1 MSKIVYLNHQE
12 GGIETVSAAL
22 GDGRTLGLN
31 PNQLDTI
38 KKNVKDQV
46 TSFNKPSIEPVSEPV
61 MPTSEVAPSPIPVI
75 EPVQEPV
82 SASFVAPVVPEN
94 SPVNDPV
101 VVPNIVPPVSPEPT
115 PVVEGSVNN
124 NVEIVSNSSKK
135 TDYDTLMEEI
145 ASLNQRYQTEL
156 NTILEKYQAKMNAY
170 ETQIN
175 DLKGKAE
182 EHLKNAQA
190 AETIA
195 TIAHQNAQNAQFE
208 NPGIL

>member
-38 KKNVKDQV
+38 KKNVNDQV
-46 TSFNKPSIEPVSEPV
+46 MSFNKPSIEPVTEPV
-61 MPTSEVAPSPIPVI
+61 MPTSEVTPSPIPVI
-75 EPVQEPV
+75 EPAPEP
-82 SASFVAPVVPEN
+82 ASVPFVAPVVPEPT
-94 SPVNDPV
+94 PVSEPV
-101 VVPNIVPPVSPEPT
+101 VVPIASPVTSEPT
-115 PVVEGSVNN
+115 KIVTETTNN
-124 NVEIVSNSSKK
+124 NVEIVSNNKK

-145 ASLNQRYQTEL
+145 ASLNQKYQTEL
-156 NTILEKYQAKMNAY
+156 NAILEKYQTKINAY

-175 DLKGKAE
+175 DLKGQAE

-195 TIAHQNAQNAQFE
+195 TIAHQNAQNV

>member
-38 KKNVKDQV
+38 KKNVNDQV
-46 TSFNKPSIEPVSEPV
+46 MSFNKPSIEPVTEPV
-61 MPTSEVAPSPIPVI
+61 MPTSEVSPSPIPVI
-75 EPVQEPV
+75 EPVPEP
-82 SASFVAPVVPEN
+82 ASVPFVAPVVPEPTTV
-94 SPVNDPV
+94 SEPV
-101 VVPNIVPPVSPEPT
+101 VVPIDSPVTSEPT
-115 PVVEGSVNN
+115 KVVTETANN
-124 NVEIVSNSSKK
+124 NVEIVSNNKK

-145 ASLNQRYQTEL
+145 ASLNQKYQTEL
-156 NTILEKYQAKMNAY
+156 NAILEKYQTKINAY

-175 DLKGKAE
+175 DLKGQAE

-195 TIAHQNAQNAQFE
+195 TIAHQNAQNV

>member
-38 KKNVKDQV
+38 KKNVNDQV
-46 TSFNKPSIEPVSEPV
+46 MSFNKPSIEPVTEPV
-61 MPTSEVAPSPIPVI
+61 MPTSEVSPSPIPVI
-75 EPVQEPV
+75 EPAAEP
-82 SASFVAPVVPEN
+82 ASVPFVAPVVPEPTTV
-94 SPVNDPV
+94 SEPV
-101 VVPNIVPPVSPEPT
+101 VVPIASPVTSEPT
-115 PVVEGSVNN
+115 KVVTETTNN
-124 NVEIVSNSSKK
+124 NVEIVSNNKK

-145 ASLNQRYQTEL
+145 ASLNQKYQTEL
-156 NTILEKYQAKMNAY
+156 NAILEKYQTKINAY

-175 DLKGKAE
+175 DLKGQAE

-195 TIAHQNAQNAQFE
+195 TIAHQNAQNV

>member
-38 KKNVKDQV
+38 KKNVEEQV
-46 TSFNKPSIEPVSEPV
+46 MSFNKPSIEPVTEPV

-75 EPVQEPV
+75 EPAPEP
-82 SASFVAPVVPEN
+82 ASVPFVAPVVPEPTTV
-94 SPVNDPV
+94 SEPV
-101 VVPNIVPPVSPEPT
+101 VVPIASPVTSEPT
-115 PVVEGSVNN
+115 KVVTETTNN
-124 NVEIVSNSSKK
+124 NVEIVSNNKK

-145 ASLNQRYQTEL
+145 ASLNQKYQTEL
-156 NTILEKYQAKMNAY
+156 NAILEKYQTKINAY

-175 DLKGKAE
+175 DLKGQAE

-195 TIAHQNAQNAQFE
+195 TIAHQNAQNV

>member
-38 KKNVKDQV
+38 KKNVNDQV
-46 TSFNKPSIEPVSEPV
+46 MSFNKPSIEPVTEPV
-61 MPTSEVAPSPIPVI
+61 MPTSEVSPSPIPVI
-75 EPVQEPV
+75 EPAPEP
-82 SASFVAPVVPEN
+82 ASVPFVAPVVPEPT
-94 SPVNDPV
+94 PVSEPV
-101 VVPNIVPPVSPEPT
+101 VVPIASPVTSEPT
-115 PVVEGSVNN
+115 KVVTENTNN
-124 NVEIVSNSSKK
+124 NVEIVSNNKK

-145 ASLNQRYQTEL
+145 ASLNQKYQTEL
-156 NTILEKYQAKMNAY
+156 NAILEKYQTKINAY

-195 TIAHQNAQNAQFE
+195 TIAHQNAQNV

>member
-38 KKNVKDQV
+38 KKNVEEQV
-46 TSFNKPSIEPVSEPV
+46 MNFNKPSIFTPPVTEPV
-61 MPTSEVAPSPIPVI
+61 MPTSEVTPSPIPVI
-75 EPVQEPV
+75 EPAPEP
-82 SASFVAPVVPEN
+82 ASVPFVAPVVPEPT
-94 SPVNDPV
+94 PVSEPV
-101 VVPNIVPPVSPEPT
+101 VVPIASPVTSEPT
-115 PVVEGSVNN
+115 KVVTETTNN
-124 NVEIVSNSSKK
+124 NVEIVSNNKK

-145 ASLNQRYQTEL
+145 ASLNQKYQTEL
-156 NTILEKYQAKMNAY
+156 NAILEKYQTKINAY

-175 DLKGKAE
+175 DLKGQAE

-195 TIAHQNAQNAQFE
+195 TIAHQNAQNV

>member
-38 KKNVKDQV
+38 KKNVNDQV
-46 TSFNKPSIEPVSEPV
+46 MSFNKPSIEPVTEPV
-61 MPTSEVAPSPIPVI
+61 MPTSEVTPSPIPVI
-75 EPVQEPV
+75 EPVPEPKSV
-82 SASFVAPVVPEN
+82 PFVAPVVPKPTTVSEPAVVPIA
-94 SPVNDPV
+94 SPVT
-101 VVPNIVPPVSPEPT
+101 SEPT
-115 PVVEGSVNN
+115 KVVTENTNN
-124 NVEIVSNSSKK
+124 NVEIVSNNKK

-145 ASLNQRYQTEL
+145 ASLNQKYQTEL
-156 NTILEKYQAKMNAY
+156 NAILEKYQTKINAY

-175 DLKGKAE
+175 DLKGQAE

-195 TIAHQNAQNAQFE
+195 TIAHQNAQNV

>member
-38 KKNVKDQV
+38 KKNVNDQV
-46 TSFNKPSIEPVSEPV
+46 MSFNKPSIEPV

-75 EPVQEPV
+75 EPAPEP
-82 SASFVAPVVPEN
+82 ASVPFVAPVVPEPT
-94 SPVNDPV
+94 PVSEPV
-101 VVPNIVPPVSPEPT
+101 VVPIASPVTSEPT
-115 PVVEGSVNN
+115 KVVTENTNN
-124 NVEIVSNSSKK
+124 NVEIVSNNKK

-145 ASLNQRYQTEL
+145 ASLNQKYQTEL
-156 NTILEKYQAKMNAY
+156 NAILEKYQTKINAY

-195 TIAHQNAQNAQFE
+195 TIAHQNAQNV

>member
-12 GGIETVSAAL
+12 GGIETVSSAL

-38 KKNVKDQV
+38 KKNVNDQV
-46 TSFNKPSIEPVSEPV
+46 MSFNKPSIEPVTEPV
-61 MPTSEVAPSPIPVI
+61 MPTNEVTPSPIPVI
-75 EPVQEPV
+75 EPAPEP
-82 SASFVAPVVPEN
+82 ASVPFVAPVVPKPTTVSEPAVVPIA
-94 SPVNDPV
+94 SPVT
-101 VVPNIVPPVSPEPT
+101 SEPT
-115 PVVEGSVNN
+115 PVVTETTNN
-124 NVEIVSNSSKK
+124 NVEIVSNNKK

-145 ASLNQRYQTEL
+145 ASLNQKYQTEL
-156 NTILEKYQAKMNAY
+156 NAILEKYQTKINAY

-175 DLKGKAE
+175 DLKGQAE

-195 TIAHQNAQNAQFE
+195 TIAHQNAQNV

>member
-38 KKNVKDQV
+38 KKNVNDQV
-46 TSFNKPSIEPVSEPV
+46 MSFNKPSIEPVTEPV
-61 MPTSEVAPSPIPVI
+61 MPTSEVTPSPIPVI
-75 EPVQEPV
+75 EPAPEP
-82 SASFVAPVVPEN
+82 ASVPFVAPVVPEPT
-94 SPVNDPV
+94 PVSEPV
-101 VVPNIVPPVSPEPT
+101 VVPIASPVTSEPT
-115 PVVEGSVNN
+115 KVVTETTNN
-124 NVEIVSNSSKK
+124 NVEIVSNNKK

-145 ASLNQRYQTEL
+145 ASLNQKYQTEL
-156 NTILEKYQAKMNAY
+156 NAILEKYQTKINAY

-195 TIAHQNAQNAQFE
+195 TIAHQNAQNV

>member
-38 KKNVKDQV
+38 KKNVNDQV
-46 TSFNKPSIEPVSEPV
+46 MSFNKPSIEPV
-61 MPTSEVAPSPIPVI
+61 MPTSEVAPSPIPFI
-75 EPVQEPV
+75 EPAPEP
-82 SASFVAPVVPEN
+82 ASVPFVAPVVPEPT
-94 SPVNDPV
+94 PVSEPV
-101 VVPNIVPPVSPEPT
+101 VVPIASPVTSEPT
-115 PVVEGSVNN
+115 KVVTENTNN
-124 NVEIVSNSSKK
+124 NVEIVSNNKK

-145 ASLNQRYQTEL
+145 ASLNQKYQTEL
-156 NTILEKYQAKMNAY
+156 NAILEKYQTKINAY

-195 TIAHQNAQNAQFE
+195 TIAHQNAQNV

>member
-38 KKNVKDQV
+38 KKNVEEQV
-46 TSFNKPSIEPVSEPV
+46 MNFNKPSIFTPPVTEP
-61 MPTSEVAPSPIPVI
+61 
-75 EPVQEPV
+75 
-82 SASFVAPVVPEN
+82 ASVPFVAPVVPEPTTV
-94 SPVNDPV
+94 SEPV
-101 VVPNIVPPVSPEPT
+101 VVPIVSPVTSEPT
-115 PVVEGSVNN
+115 KVVTETTNN
-124 NVEIVSNSSKK
+124 NVEIVSNNKK

-145 ASLNQRYQTEL
+145 ASLNQKYQTEL
-156 NTILEKYQAKMNAY
+156 NAILEKYQTKINAY

-175 DLKGKAE
+175 DLKGQAE

-195 TIAHQNAQNAQFE
+195 TIAHQNAQNV

>member
-38 KKNVKDQV
+38 KKNVNDQV
-46 TSFNKPSIEPVSEPV
+46 MSFNKPSIEPV

-75 EPVQEPV
+75 EPAPEP
-82 SASFVAPVVPEN
+82 ASVPFVAPVVPEPT
-94 SPVNDPV
+94 PVSEPV
-101 VVPNIVPPVSPEPT
+101 VVPIASPVTSEPT
-115 PVVEGSVNN
+115 KIVTETTNN
-124 NVEIVSNSSKK
+124 NVEIVSNNKK

-145 ASLNQRYQTEL
+145 ASLNQKYQTEL
-156 NTILEKYQAKMNAY
+156 NAILEKYQTKINAY

-175 DLKGKAE
+175 DLKGQAE

-195 TIAHQNAQNAQFE
+195 TIAHQNAQNV

>member
-12 GGIETVSAAL
+12 GGIESVSAAL

-38 KKNVKDQV
+38 KKNVEEQV
-46 TSFNKPSIEPVSEPV
+46 MNFNKPSIFTPRVAEPV

-75 EPVQEPV
+75 EPAPEPKSV
-82 SASFVAPVVPEN
+82 PFVAPVVPEPTTI
-94 SPVNDPV
+94 SEPV
-101 VVPNIVPPVSPEPT
+101 VVPNIVSPITNET
-115 PVVEGSVNN
+115 APVVKEPINN
-124 NVEIVSNSSKK
+124 NVEIVSDNKK
-135 TDYDTLMEEI
+135 TDYDTLIEEI
-145 ASLNQRYQTEL
+145 ASLNQKYQTEL
-156 NTILEKYQAKMNAY
+156 NAILEKYQTKMNAY

-175 DLKGKAE
+175 DLKGQAE

-195 TIAHQNAQNAQFE
+195 TIAHQNAQNV

>member
-38 KKNVKDQV
+38 KKNVNDQV
-46 TSFNKPSIEPVSEPV
+46 MSFNKPSIEPV

-75 EPVQEPV
+75 EPAPEP
-82 SASFVAPVVPEN
+82 ASVPFVAPVVPEPT
-94 SPVNDPV
+94 PVSEPV
-101 VVPNIVPPVSPEPT
+101 VVPIASPVTSEPT
-115 PVVEGSVNN
+115 KIVTETTNN
-124 NVEIVSNSSKK
+124 NVEIVSNNKK

-145 ASLNQRYQTEL
+145 ASLNQKYQTEL
-156 NTILEKYQAKMNAY
+156 NAILEKYQTKINAY

-195 TIAHQNAQNAQFE
+195 TIAHQNAQNV

>member
-38 KKNVKDQV
+38 KKNVNDQV
-46 TSFNKPSIEPVSEPV
+46 MSFNKPSIEPGTEPV
-61 MPTSEVAPSPIPVI
+61 MPTSEVTPSPIPVI
-75 EPVQEPV
+75 EPAPEP
-82 SASFVAPVVPEN
+82 ASVPFVAPVVPEPT
-94 SPVNDPV
+94 PVSEPV
-101 VVPNIVPPVSPEPT
+101 VVPIASPVTNEPT
-115 PVVEGSVNN
+115 KVVTETTNN
-124 NVEIVSNSSKK
+124 NVEIVSNNKK

-145 ASLNQRYQTEL
+145 ASLNQKYQTEL
-156 NTILEKYQAKMNAY
+156 NAILEKYQTKINAY

-195 TIAHQNAQNAQFE
+195 TIAHQNAQNV

>member
-38 KKNVKDQV
+38 KKNVNDQV
-46 TSFNKPSIEPVSEPV
+46 MSFNKPSIEPVTEPV

-75 EPVQEPV
+75 EPVPEP
-82 SASFVAPVVPEN
+82 ASVPFVAPVVPEPT
-94 SPVNDPV
+94 PVSEPV
-101 VVPNIVPPVSPEPT
+101 VVPIASPVTSEPT
-115 PVVEGSVNN
+115 KVVTENTNN
-124 NVEIVSNSSKK
+124 NVEIVSNNKK

-145 ASLNQRYQTEL
+145 ASLNQKYQTEL
-156 NTILEKYQAKMNAY
+156 NAILEKYQTKINAY

-175 DLKGKAE
+175 DLKGQAE

-195 TIAHQNAQNAQFE
+195 TIAHQNAQNV

>member
-38 KKNVKDQV
+38 KKNVNDQV
-46 TSFNKPSIEPVSEPV
+46 MSFNKPSIEPVTEPV

-75 EPVQEPV
+75 EPAPEP
-82 SASFVAPVVPEN
+82 ASVPFVAPVVPEPT
-94 SPVNDPV
+94 PVSEPV
-101 VVPNIVPPVSPEPT
+101 VVPIASPVTSEPT
-115 PVVEGSVNN
+115 KVVTENTNN
-124 NVEIVSNSSKK
+124 NVEIVSNNKK

-145 ASLNQRYQTEL
+145 ASLNQKYQTEL
-156 NTILEKYQAKMNAY
+156 NAILEKYQTKINAY

-175 DLKGKAE
+175 DLKGQAE

-195 TIAHQNAQNAQFE
+195 TIAHQNAQNV

>member
-38 KKNVKDQV
+38 KKNVNDQV
-46 TSFNKPSIEPVSEPV
+46 MSFNKPSIEPV

-75 EPVQEPV
+75 EPAPEP
-82 SASFVAPVVPEN
+82 ASVPFVAPVVPEPT
-94 SPVNDPV
+94 PVSEPV
-101 VVPNIVPPVSPEPT
+101 VVPIASSVTSEPT
-115 PVVEGSVNN
+115 KVVTENTNN
-124 NVEIVSNSSKK
+124 NVEIVSNNKK

-145 ASLNQRYQTEL
+145 ASLNQKYQTEL
-156 NTILEKYQAKMNAY
+156 NAILEKYQTKINAY

-195 TIAHQNAQNAQFE
+195 TIAHQNAQNV

>member
-38 KKNVKDQV
+38 KKNVNDQV
-46 TSFNKPSIEPVSEPV
+46 MSFNKPSIEPVTEPV

-75 EPVQEPV
+75 EPAPEP
-82 SASFVAPVVPEN
+82 ASVPFVAPVVPEPTTV
-94 SPVNDPV
+94 SEPV
-101 VVPNIVPPVSPEPT
+101 VVPIASPVTSEPT
-115 PVVEGSVNN
+115 PVVTENTNN
-124 NVEIVSNSSKK
+124 NVEIVSNNKK

-145 ASLNQRYQTEL
+145 ASLNQKYQTEL
-156 NTILEKYQAKMNAY
+156 NAILEKYQTKINAY

-175 DLKGKAE
+175 DLKGQAE

-195 TIAHQNAQNAQFE
+195 TIAHQNAQNV

>member
-38 KKNVKDQV
+38 KKNVNDQV
-46 TSFNKPSIEPVSEPV
+46 MSFNKPSIEPVTEPV
-61 MPTSEVAPSPIPVI
+61 MPTSEVTPSPIPVI
-75 EPVQEPV
+75 EPAPEP
-82 SASFVAPVVPEN
+82 ASVPFVAPVVPEPTTV
-94 SPVNDPV
+94 SEPV
-101 VVPNIVPPVSPEPT
+101 VVPIASPVTSEPT
-115 PVVEGSVNN
+115 KVVTENTNN
-124 NVEIVSNSSKK
+124 NVEIVSNNKK

-145 ASLNQRYQTEL
+145 ASLNQKYQTEL
-156 NTILEKYQAKMNAY
+156 NAILEKYQTKINAY

-195 TIAHQNAQNAQFE
+195 TIAHQNAQNV

>member
-38 KKNVKDQV
+38 KKNVNDQV
-46 TSFNKPSIEPVSEPV
+46 MSFNKPSIEPVTEPV
-61 MPTSEVAPSPIPVI
+61 MPTSEVSPSPIPVI
-75 EPVQEPV
+75 EPAPEP
-82 SASFVAPVVPEN
+82 ASVPFVAPVVPEPT
-94 SPVNDPV
+94 PVSDPV
-101 VVPNIVPPVSPEPT
+101 VVPNIVPPVTSEPT
-115 PVVEGSVNN
+115 KVVTETTNN
-124 NVEIVSNSSKK
+124 NVEIVSNNKK

-145 ASLNQRYQTEL
+145 ASLNQKYQTEL
-156 NTILEKYQAKMNAY
+156 NAILEKYQTKINAY

-175 DLKGKAE
+175 DLKGQAE

-195 TIAHQNAQNAQFE
+195 TIAHQNAQNV

>member
-1 MSKIVYLNHQE
+1 MSTIVYLNHQE

-38 KKNVKDQV
+38 KKNVNDQV
-46 TSFNKPSIEPVSEPV
+46 MSFNKPSIEPVTEPV
-61 MPTSEVAPSPIPVI
+61 MPTSEVTPSPIPVI
-75 EPVQEPV
+75 EPVPEQ
-82 SASFVAPVVPEN
+82 ASVPFVAPVVPEPT
-94 SPVNDPV
+94 PVSEPV
-101 VVPNIVPPVSPEPT
+101 VVPIASPVTSEPT
-115 PVVEGSVNN
+115 KVVTENTNN
-124 NVEIVSNSSKK
+124 NVEIVSNNKK

-145 ASLNQRYQTEL
+145 ASLNQKYQTEL
-156 NTILEKYQAKMNAY
+156 NAILEKYQTKINAY

-175 DLKGKAE
+175 DLKGQAE

-195 TIAHQNAQNAQFE
+195 TIAHQNAQNV

>member
-1 MSKIVYLNHQE
+1 MSKIVFLNHQE

-38 KKNVKDQV
+38 KKNVKEQV
-46 TSFNKPSIEPVSEPV
+46 TSFNKTSIEPVSESV
-61 MPTSEVAPSPIPVI
+61 MPTSVVTPSPIPVI
-75 EPVQEPV
+75 EPVPEPV
-82 SASFVAPVVPEN
+82 STSFVAPVVPEVN
-94 SPVNDPV
+94 SASDPV
-101 VVPNIVPPVSPEPT
+101 VVPNIVSPVTPEPA
-115 PVVEGSVNN
+115 PVMEEPVNN
-124 NVEIVSNSSKK
+124 NVEIVSNNDKK
-135 TDYDTLMEEI
+135 TDYDALMEEI

-156 NTILEKYQAKMNAY
+156 NAILEKYQAKMNAY

-195 TIAHQNAQNAQFE
+195 TIAHQNAQSVQSE
-208 NPGIL
+208 NHGIL

>member
-38 KKNVKDQV
+38 KKNVEEQV
-46 TSFNKPSIEPVSEPV
+46 MSFNKPSIEPVTEPV
-61 MPTSEVAPSPIPVI
+61 MPTSEVTPSPIPVI
-75 EPVQEPV
+75 EPAPEP
-82 SASFVAPVVPEN
+82 ASVPFVAPVVPEPT
-94 SPVNDPV
+94 PVSEPV
-101 VVPNIVPPVSPEPT
+101 VVPIASPVTSEPT
-115 PVVEGSVNN
+115 KVVTETTNN
-124 NVEIVSNSSKK
+124 NVEIVSNNKK

-145 ASLNQRYQTEL
+145 ASLNQKYQTEL
-156 NTILEKYQAKMNAY
+156 NAILEKYQTKINAY

-195 TIAHQNAQNAQFE
+195 TIAHQNAQNV

>member
-38 KKNVKDQV
+38 KKNVNDQV
-46 TSFNKPSIEPVSEPV
+46 MSFNKPSIEPV

-75 EPVQEPV
+75 EPAPEP
-82 SASFVAPVVPEN
+82 ASVPFVAPVVPEPT
-94 SPVNDPV
+94 PVSEPV
-101 VVPNIVPPVSPEPT
+101 VVPIVSPVTSEPT
-115 PVVEGSVNN
+115 KVVTETTNN
-124 NVEIVSNSSKK
+124 NVEIVSNNKK

-145 ASLNQRYQTEL
+145 ASLNQKYQTEL
-156 NTILEKYQAKMNAY
+156 NAILEKYQTKINAY

-195 TIAHQNAQNAQFE
+195 TIAHQNAQNV

>member
-38 KKNVKDQV
+38 KKNVNDQV
-46 TSFNKPSIEPVSEPV
+46 MSFNKPSIEPV

-75 EPVQEPV
+75 EPAPEP
-82 SASFVAPVVPEN
+82 ASVPFVAPVVPEPT
-94 SPVNDPV
+94 PVSEPV
-101 VVPNIVPPVSPEPT
+101 VVPIVSPVTSEPT
-115 PVVEGSVNN
+115 KVVTETTNN
-124 NVEIVSNSSKK
+124 NVEIVSNNKK

-145 ASLNQRYQTEL
+145 ASLNQKYQTEL
-156 NTILEKYQAKMNAY
+156 NAILEKYQTKINAY

-175 DLKGKAE
+175 DLKGQAE

-195 TIAHQNAQNAQFE
+195 TIAHQNAQNV

>member
-38 KKNVKDQV
+38 KKNVNDQV
-46 TSFNKPSIEPVSEPV
+46 MSFNKPSIEPVTEPV
-61 MPTSEVAPSPIPVI
+61 MPTSEVSPSPIPVI
-75 EPVQEPV
+75 EPVPEP
-82 SASFVAPVVPEN
+82 ASVPFVAPVVPEPTTV
-94 SPVNDPV
+94 SEPV
-101 VVPNIVPPVSPEPT
+101 VVPIASPVTSEPT
-115 PVVEGSVNN
+115 KVVTETTNN
-124 NVEIVSNSSKK
+124 NVEIVSNNKK

-145 ASLNQRYQTEL
+145 ASLNQKYQTEL
-156 NTILEKYQAKMNAY
+156 NAILEKYQTKINAY

-175 DLKGKAE
+175 DLKGQAE

-195 TIAHQNAQNAQFE
+195 TIAHQNAQNV

>member
-38 KKNVKDQV
+38 KKNVNDQV
-46 TSFNKPSIEPVSEPV
+46 MSFNKPSIEPVTEPV
-61 MPTSEVAPSPIPVI
+61 MPTSEVTPSPIPVI
-75 EPVQEPV
+75 EPAPEP
-82 SASFVAPVVPEN
+82 ASVPFVAPVVPEPT
-94 SPVNDPV
+94 PVSEPV
-101 VVPNIVPPVSPEPT
+101 VVPIASPVTSEPT
-115 PVVEGSVNN
+115 KIVTETTNN
-124 NVEIVSNSSKK
+124 NVEIVSNNKK

-145 ASLNQRYQTEL
+145 ASLNQKYQTEL
-156 NTILEKYQAKMNAY
+156 NAILEKYQTKINAY

-195 TIAHQNAQNAQFE
+195 TIAHQNAQNV

>member
-38 KKNVKDQV
+38 KKNVEEQV
-46 TSFNKPSIEPVSEPV
+46 MSFNKPSIEPVTEPV
-61 MPTSEVAPSPIPVI
+61 MPTSEVSPSPIPVI
-75 EPVQEPV
+75 EPAPEP
-82 SASFVAPVVPEN
+82 ASVPFVAPVVPE
-94 SPVNDPV
+94 STPVSEPV
-101 VVPNIVPPVSPEPT
+101 VVPIVSPVTSEPT
-115 PVVEGSVNN
+115 KVVTETTNN
-124 NVEIVSNSSKK
+124 NVEIVSNNKK

-145 ASLNQRYQTEL
+145 ASLNQKYQTEL
-156 NTILEKYQAKMNAY
+156 NAILEKYQTKINAY

-175 DLKGKAE
+175 DLKGQAE

-195 TIAHQNAQNAQFE
+195 TIAHQNAQNV